1 MRKELTQIQCF
12 ALEMLFRRLGE
23 SRHIRSFDDM
33 VRKIELIPKSLKQVR
48 YLVNDELR
56 RYSKTAEF
64 ERREFCRFKAGHKI
78 IRYEKYP
85 ASISRETIRQALL
98 NSGWWLPREEPAWL
112 SY

>member
-1 MRKELTQIQCF
+1 MRKQLTQIQCF

-23 SRHIRSFDDM
+23 TSTHTIVRRHGAKDRAYS
-33 VRKIELIPKSLKQVR
+33 ESLKQAHH
-48 YLVNDELR
+48 LINDELR
-56 RYSKTAEF
+56 SYSQTAEF
-64 ERREFCRFKAGHKI
+64 KEREFCRFKAGDEI

-98 NSGWWLPREEPAWL
+98 NSGWWPPRGTGSGL

>member
-23 SRHIRSFDDM
+23 SRLIRSSEDM
-33 VRKIELIPKSLKQVR
+33 VRKIELIPKSLKQVHH
-48 YLVNDELR
+48 LINDER
-56 RYSKTAEF
+56 RSYSQTAEF
-64 ERREFCRFKAGHKI
+64 EEREFCRFKAGDEI

-98 NSGWWLPREEPAWL
+98 NSGWWLPRGTGPGL